1 MHDDRSF
8 SHRSNCIT
16 RPVLEGRVEK
26 GHLEK
31 EQVTVTKIEEKKKKK
46 RERAHGGEKNI
57 A

>member
-31 EQVTVTKIEEKKKKK
+31 EQVTGSKIEKKREKE
-46 RERAHGGEKNI
+46 RERAHGGEKDV
-57 A
+57 